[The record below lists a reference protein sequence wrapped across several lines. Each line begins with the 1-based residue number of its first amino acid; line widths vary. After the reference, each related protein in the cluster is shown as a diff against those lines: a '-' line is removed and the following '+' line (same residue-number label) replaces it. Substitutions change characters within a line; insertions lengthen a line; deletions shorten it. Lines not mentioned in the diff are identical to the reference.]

1 MINAIEAIKEA
12 SSSVACLLDEPTEVT
27 VKDLEYIQNQISRIE
42 NCFLINGDC
51 NKIENLTNEETNTEL
66 CYLMGKDVRNTAQ
79 IAVLKTENLELKGR
93 LQRICESIREVL

>member
-51 NKIENLTNEETNTEL
+51 NKIEP
-66 CYLMGKDVRNTAQ
+66 MKKRIRNYV
-79 IAVLKTENLELKGR
+79 I
-93 LQRICESIREVL
+93 